1 VIRIPFQTQLR
12 EGVAAL
18 LTEFKQDKDVKA
30 QIYGAR
36 PRSIVPPTWFVD
48 RVRET
53 ITFSGHIRK
62 RLVQVDVVM
71 IWGLFDSLEA
81 ARQRDDTV
89 DAFIDWAT
97 DRPHFAADN
106 TVVEPR
112 SIEDDPNFVPDWI
125 VPGRDD
131 RLPMYF
137 ATTVTLEGFAGGA

>member
-1 VIRIPFQTQLR
+1 MLRIPFQSAVR
-12 EGVAAL
+12 EGVVTT
-18 LTEFKQDKDVKA
+18 LTEFKADRDIKA

-36 PRSIVPPTWFVD
+36 PRSINPPTWFVD

-53 ITFSGHIRK
+53 IAFSGHLRQ
-62 RLVQVDVVM
+62 RTVQVDVVM

-81 ARQRDDTV
+81 AHQRDDTV
-89 DAFIDWAT
+89 DAFIDWVS
-97 DRPHFAADN
+97 DRPHVAAAN
-106 TVVEPR
+106 TVLEPR

-137 ATTVTLEGFAGGA
+137 ATTVTLEGYAGG